1 MGSNHAKKRYFI
13 VKYTIKPDGK
23 YDELVELSKK
33 KLGTGKIAESKV
45 ILDLVNKEV
54 IKIDMPNIPKN
65 AKIPYESIYNHYR
78 KWYAD
83 VIDQFVAS

>member
-1 MGSNHAKKRYFI
+1 MKL
-13 VKYTIKPDGK
+13 DGK
-23 YDELVELSKK
+23 FDELVELSKK
-33 KLGTGKIAESKV
+33 KLGAGKITEAKV
-45 ILDLVNKEV
+45 ILDLVNEEV

-65 AKIPYESIYNHYR
+65 AKIPYKNVYEHYR